1 MFSFSIWKNQM
12 NAVDPNT
19 WTGAKVST
27 TSTKSPQLSFHTLTH
42 SDEKI
47 LQFHIQTLPFE
58 NHILQSPS
66 FLPETHFRQ
75 VFQRPGFRSLH
86 DNVMAA
92 LELAYHTFL
101 SSYVATRNAVDI
113 WLNIAT

>member
-1 MFSFSIWKNQM
+1 MFWFSIWKNQM

-27 TSTKSPQLSFHTLTH
+27 TSAKSPQLSFHTLTH
-42 SDEKI
+42 SDQKI
-47 LQFHIQTLPFE
+47 LPIHMQTVPFE
-58 NHILQSPS
+58 NHILQFPS
-66 FLPETHFRQ
+66 LPETHFRQ
-75 VFQRPGFRSLH
+75 VFQRPGFLSLH

-101 SSYVATRNAVDI
+101 SSYVETRNAIDI
-113 WLNIAT
+113 WLNIVT